1 MLRRALRESLVWM
14 TQHESESQVKR
25 PDRRWAGL
33 AVLAAGLALIV
44 MDGTIVSVAQPVIID
59 DLDLTLT
66 DAQWINSLYSVVF
79 AALLL
84 GMGRLG
90 DRLGRRHLFVVGIAV
105 FVLGSLMAAA
115 SEAAVPLIWAR
126 VVQGVGGA
134 LILPSTLSTVNA
146 VFRGKDRAVAFGVWG
161 AVMAGAAAIGP
172 LLGGWLTS
180 SFSWEWIFLV
190 NVPLGAILF
199 VAAFLVVPNTR
210 GRTGGK
216 GVDVDGLQ
224 LSVIGLGALVFAVI
238 EGSDLGWWNPV
249 QDFTVFGLT
258 WSTDKPISVIPLFL
272 LLGLVS
278 LVLFVV
284 WERHRARIGRSAMLD
299 LALFKIPTFSWGNI
313 TAATVAIGEFAL
325 IFVLP
330 LFLVNALGLS
340 TLGAGLVLAGM
351 AGGAFISGA
360 AARHLADR
368 FGPPNVVLIG
378 LGLEIIGVVA
388 AILILDA
395 DTSALVLTLLL
406 AVYGLGLGLASAQL
420 TSTVLH
426 DVPTD
431 ASGQGSAT
439 QSTVRQVGTAIGIAV
454 SGAVLSIGLAQ
465 APADNLAN
473 VEGLPSESANQLAE
487 ATRSSAGS
495 VISGVRA
502 QGTEGDLG
510 DLAPQVVDALSNA
523 FASATRWA
531 MLSAVLFLAVGML
544 GAMRVR
550 RAAQQ
555 KTSNSK

>member
-1 MLRRALRESLVWM
+1 MPSATAHGNVARVSN
-14 TQHESESQVKR
+14 SER
-25 PDRRWAGL
+25 PTHPWAGL

-44 MDGTIVSVAQPVIID
+44 MDGTIVSVAQPVIIQ

-90 DRLGRRHLFVVGIAV
+90 DRLGRRHLFVAGIAV
-105 FVLGSLMAAA
+105 FVIGSLLAANSDAAA
-115 SEAAVPLIWAR
+115 PLIWAR

-146 VFRGKDRAVAFGVWG
+146 VFRGKDRAMAFGVWG

-180 SFSWEWIFLV
+180 SFAWEWIFLI
-190 NVPLGAILF
+190 NVPLGLILF
-199 VAAFLVVPNTR
+199 IAAFFLVPNTR
-210 GRTGGK
+210 GRAGGR
-216 GVDVDGLQ
+216 GLDVDGLQ
-224 LSVIGLGALVFAVI
+224 LSVIGLGAFVFAVI
-238 EGSDLGWWNPV
+238 EGSDLGWWVPQ

-258 WSTDKPISVIPLFL
+258 WSTDKPVSIIPIFL
-272 LLGLVS
+272 LIGAIS
-278 LVLFVV
+278 MTLFII

-340 TLGAGLVLAGM
+340 TLGAGFVLAGM

-360 AARHLADR
+360 SARHLADR
-368 FGPPNVVLIG
+368 FGPPVVVLIG
-378 LGLEIIGVVA
+378 LGLEIIGVIA

-395 DTSALVLTLLL
+395 DSSPVLLTLLL
-406 AVYGLGLGLASAQL
+406 AIYGLGLGLASAQL
-420 TSTVLH
+420 TSTVLQ

-431 ASGQGSAT
+431 VSGQGSAT

-454 SGAVLSIGLAQ
+454 SGAVLSIGLSQ
-465 APADNLAN
+465 GPADRLATIS
-473 VEGLPSESANQLAE
+473 GLPPEAADQLAG
-487 ATRSSAGS
+487 ATRSSAGG
-495 VISGVRA
+495 VISGLRE
-502 QGTEGDLG
+502 QGTSGDLG
-510 DLAPQVVDALSNA
+510 DVAPRVVDALSQA

-531 MLSAVLFLAVGML
+531 MFSAVVFLVIGFI
-544 GAMRVR
+544 GALRVR
-550 RAAQQ
+550 KAARQMEGSPA
-555 KTSNSK
+555 K